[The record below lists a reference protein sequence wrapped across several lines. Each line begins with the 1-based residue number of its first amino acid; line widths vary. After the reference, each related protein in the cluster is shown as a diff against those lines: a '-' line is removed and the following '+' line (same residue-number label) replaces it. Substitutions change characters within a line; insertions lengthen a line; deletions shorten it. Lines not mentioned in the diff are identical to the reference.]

1 MKRILAF
8 LLNLIIVFPLVHC
21 DKSKSTTIQLHT
33 DELGITITNSSND
46 KSIDASE
53 EDDET
58 MTLSLKIGDTSI
70 DVF

>member
-46 KSIDASE
+46 RSIDATE
-53 EDDET
+53 EDD
-58 MTLSLKIGDTSI
+58 
-70 DVF
+70 